1 MKKTTLLLLFL
12 PLALIIQSCS
22 GDGKTVSVSKKET
35 IENPSQI
42 QTQQLRRSNTVTE
55 PVDASQPAR
64 RFSVVFNGHLS
75 VSEQRL
81 YTLSSRAELGV
92 AQALGKNQSQ
102 FVEMTSANTPQSL
115 FVLSE
120 ENGEKSVGQLD
131 TTTNFFYALA
141 SHVGNAF
148 DLKSQSPS
156 KLGFLKK
163 EKNNRLSLNILFTE
177 DKEIKNKIF
186 DQNEA
191 ISYAFARESDALV
204 YTKMGATKSSVFK
217 MSIEKENFGK
227 QTLLFEKEGVEIR
240 EPVMDSEDNQIC
252 FIEKT
257 VKTSQATCLNLTTRE
272 ETILLERDTI
282 YEPALSPDDQYLV
295 FWSEAR
301 EGQKLWLY
309 DFSSSRLQEIATL
322 SVPSKDENSYR
333 VNRVHPTW
341 TQDSREVIF
350 GNFNKWY
357 GHIEKYGVFTKKN
370 QVLTDN
376 IFVDFYNPVVL
387 GEENL

>member
-12 PLALIIQSCS
+12 PLIFFIQSCS
-22 GDGKTVSVSKKET
+22 SDKTVSVSKKET
-35 IENPSQI
+35 VENPSQI

-55 PVDASQPAR
+55 PVDASQPTR

-120 ENGEKSVGQLD
+120 ENSEKSVGQLD
-131 TTTNFFYALA
+131 TTTNFFYTLA
-141 SHVGNAF
+141 SHVGSAF

-163 EKNNRLSLNILFTE
+163 EKDRRLSLNILFTE

-227 QTLLFEKEGVEIR
+227 QTLLFEKEGVEIS